1 MASRHVDIDPD
12 GDTLIILPRIT
23 AEGDEKNE
31 PSQVTFKTSMKHL
44 TLASIRAKKKFDP
57 MFDPDAFEIVL
68 RIVHAQLHK
77 LPKELSLTTM
87 TQVAIIADDLQCS
100 DPVAHFAQQWGSNN
114 DFWSASHSWL
124 DLSRKIFICSVFKL
138 KEWFSPLTQTAII
151 YSFNKVSSYGIPIP
165 QQILQAIEERRAFLM
180 KEQLKYLFTV
190 ERELQDETLC
200 WECRAQNFGFLKFNL
215 HLHQLPAS
223 ESPELWATITC
234 QVLKEKMRK
243 FKYATRTGCTYKSG
257 LKHPSFKKQITEALK
272 VSNAG
277 LDPASFLN
285 TAAAAK

>member
-23 AEGDEKNE
+23 AEGDDKNE

-44 TLASIRAKKKFDP
+44 TLASIRAKKFDP

-77 LPKELSLTTM
+77 LPKELSLATM
-87 TQVAIIADDLQCS
+87 AQVAIIADDLQCS
-100 DPVAHFAQQWGSNN
+100 DPIAHFAQQWGSNN
-114 DFWSASHSWL
+114 DF
-124 DLSRKIFICSVFKL
+124 C
-138 KEWFSPLTQTAII
+138 
-151 YSFNKVSSYGIPIP
+151 YGIPVP
-165 QQILQAIEERRAFLM
+165 QQILKAIEEKRTILM

-200 WECRAQNFGFLKFNL
+200 WECRAQNFGFLKYNL
-215 HLHQLPAS
+215 LLHQLPAS
-223 ESPELWATITC
+223 ESSELWANITC
-234 QVLKEKMRK
+234 QVLKEKMQK
-243 FKYATRTGCTYKSG
+243 FKYATRTGCQFKSG

-285 TAAAAK
+285 TSAAAK

>member
-1 MASRHVDIDPD
+1 
-12 GDTLIILPRIT
+12 
-23 AEGDEKNE
+23 
-31 PSQVTFKTSMKHL
+31 
-44 TLASIRAKKKFDP
+44 

-77 LPKELSLTTM
+77 LPKELSLATM

-100 DPVAHFAQQWGSNN
+100 DPIAHFAQQWGSNN
-114 DFWSASHSWL
+114 DFWSASNTWI
-124 DLSRKIFICSVFKL
+124 DLSRKIFICSVFQL
-138 KEWFSPLTQTAII
+138 KDKFSWLTQAAII
-151 YSFNKVSSYGIPIP
+151 HSLKKVSSYGIPVP
-165 QQILQAIEERRAFLM
+165 QQILKAIEEKRTILM

-200 WECRAQNFGFLKFNL
+200 WECRAQNFGFLKYNL
-215 HLHQLPAS
+215 LLHQLPAS
-223 ESPELWATITC
+223 ESSELWANITC
-234 QVLKEKMRK
+234 QVLKEKMQK
-243 FKYATRTGCTYKSG
+243 FKYATRTGCQFKSG